1 MPTEILEFTR
11 SALSQLNIE
20 LDSENSISG
29 TQLRE
34 LLDVMERLAGGD
46 DVQSQFN
53 YLVERWREEGRIG
66 LREIYRTSVI
76 QTPPAPINPDNE
88 IFYRSIIKFDNVFYQ
103 KIHEFDPKF
112 HMSAII
118 YSCLLYTSD
127 AADE

>member
-66 LREIYRTSVI
+66 LREIFDLKSDSL
-76 QTPPAPINPDNE
+76 IN
-88 IFYRSIIKFDNVFYQ
+88 
-103 KIHEFDPKF
+103 
-112 HMSAII
+112 
-118 YSCLLYTSD
+118 L
-127 AADE
+127 